1 MITVGRLCI
10 KIAGHEASKY
20 CVVLDVIDKNFVLV
34 DGQVKRRKCNI
45 QHLEPLDKIIK
56 IKKNASHEDVV
67 KEFKKLGID
76 IKEIKEKK
84 KKEKPKKQRKIKK
97 QEPKE
102 IKKQKEVKKE
112 KPKEKEKKIKK

>member
-1 MITVGRLCI
+1 MITVGRLCV
-10 KIAGHEASKY
+10 KIAGHEAGLK
-20 CVVLDVIDKNFVLV
+20 CVVLDVIDQNFVLI

-67 KEFKKLGID
+67 KEFKKLNIE

-102 IKKQKEVKKE
+102 IKKRKEVKKE